1 MYNVRIRGA
10 TRRTSGLWV
19 VSLLRGASD
28 PTPPNENSRLI
39 RLPGASAAERATEA
53 PSSMARDGLDA
64 ETIAMSRSDD
74 QREQLRLQ
82 EELSTSHSA
91 HDGGAAVHS
100 H

>member
-1 MYNVRIRGA
+1 
-10 TRRTSGLWV
+10 
-19 VSLLRGASD
+19 
-28 PTPPNENSRLI
+28 
-39 RLPGASAAERATEA
+39 
-53 PSSMARDGLDA
+53 MARDGLDA